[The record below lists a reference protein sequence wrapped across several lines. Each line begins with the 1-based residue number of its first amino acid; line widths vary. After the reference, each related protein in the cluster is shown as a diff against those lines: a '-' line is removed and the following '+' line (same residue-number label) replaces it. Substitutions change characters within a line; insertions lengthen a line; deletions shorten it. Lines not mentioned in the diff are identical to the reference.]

1 MLNEKQISYF
11 NTFGFLLLR
20 EAFLPDEMAEITREV
35 ERLLQ
40 ATESGTDDP
49 DYKSVSPFMEEGRL
63 LIHLPEDDRLYEAA
77 GQLLGPGFVWGGS
90 EGNQGRGGHRE
101 EHSWHCDRI
110 GEIDMNYRRLK
121 MMIYLQPTRRD
132 SGALRV
138 IPGSHHPEYHRQLT
152 ALLSNDLDAAMN
164 RFGVP
169 GAELP
174 CQALEV
180 DPGDLIM
187 FDHYLFHAV
196 YGIGRGR
203 QYLVAKY
210 AAEPQTKAHHDAL
223 IEHRQDASRLHESF
237 RNSRHQRVQAM
248 VANLL
253 TWEKKLAG
261 AGVE

>member
-1 MLNEKQISYF
+1 MLTKQQVNHF
-11 NTFGFLLLR
+11 NTFGFLLVR
-20 EAFLPDEMAEITREV
+20 EAFLPDEMADITREA

-40 ATESGTDDP
+40 AAKPGNPDYP
-49 DYKSVSPFMEEGRL
+49 DYKAVTQFMEEGRL
-63 LIHLPEDDRLYEAA
+63 LSHLPEDDRLYEAA

-90 EGNQGRGGHRE
+90 EGNQGRGGNRV

-110 GEIDMNYRRLK
+110 GEIDLNYRRLK

-132 SGALRV
+132 TGALRV
-138 IPGSHHPEYHRQLT
+138 IPGSHHPEHHRQLT
-152 ALLSNDLDAAMN
+152 ALLSNDLEAAQN

-180 DPGDLIM
+180 DPGDLVM

-196 YGIGRGR
+196 YGIGMGR

-210 AAEPQTKAHHDAL
+210 AAEPQIEAHHEVL
-223 IEHRQDASRLHESF
+223 IEHGQDASRLHQSF
-237 RNSRHQRVQAM
+237 RNSRHHRVREM
-248 VANLL
+248 VAKLL
-253 TWEKKLAG
+253 TWEEKLTG
-261 AGVE
+261 EGG